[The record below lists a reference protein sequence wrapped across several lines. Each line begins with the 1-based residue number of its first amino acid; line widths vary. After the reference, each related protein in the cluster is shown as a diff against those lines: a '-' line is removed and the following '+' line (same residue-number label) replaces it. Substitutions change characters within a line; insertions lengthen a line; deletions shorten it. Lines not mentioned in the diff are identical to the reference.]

1 MPIHRHNAQRL
12 VSLSSEMTREFASLR
27 ERIVHETELT
37 PAAPQ
42 RCVLDDQIIWGRSP
56 VRLDLAG
63 GWTDTPP
70 YCLQFGGQ
78 VVNIAVDLNGQP
90 PIQVFA
96 RISERPEL
104 VIRSIDLGVEE
115 RVRTFDELATF
126 DQVGSGFTIAKAA
139 LAMAGFLPRFNPGA
153 AATLT
158 DQLRAFGG
166 GIEVSLLAA
175 VPKGSGLGTSSILAA
190 TLLGTLSELCGLNW
204 NEHILF
210 RRTLALEQ
218 LLTTGGGWQD
228 QIGGVLRGLKLIE
241 TEPGLEQTPTVR
253 WLPEQFFELPCA
265 NQTVLLYYTGLT
277 RVAKDILQ
285 EIVRRMFLNERATL
299 DILAQIRRHAGVTAD
314 ALLRS
319 NWGEF
324 GAAIATSWELNQRL
338 DRGTNT
344 PAVQSILDAVSDYL
358 SGAKLLGA
366 GGGGF
371 LLMVAKDDEAAR
383 RIRAA
388 LTKRPP
394 NAKARFVA
402 LRSSHS
408 GFQVTRS

>member
-1 MPIHRHNAQRL
+1 MA
-12 VSLSSEMTREFASLR
+12 REFASLR
-27 ERIVHETELT
+27 EEIVHETEST
-37 PAAPQ
+37 PAAPR

-56 VRLDLAG
+56 IRFDLAG

-96 RISERPEL
+96 RVSERPEL

-139 LAMAGFLPRFNPGA
+139 LAMAGFLPRFSA
-153 AATLT
+153 KRASSLEK
-158 DQLRAFGG
+158 QLRAFGG

-190 TLLGTLSELCGLNW
+190 TLLGTLSDLCGLNW
-204 NEHILF
+204 NEHTLF

-228 QIGGVLRGLKLIE
+228 QVGGVLRGLKLIE
-241 TEPGLEQTPTVR
+241 TQPGLTQTPTVR
-253 WLPEQFFELPCA
+253 WLPELFFEPPYA
-265 NQTVLLYYTGLT
+265 NHTVLLYYTGLT
-277 RVAKDILQ
+277 RVAKAILQ
-285 EIVRRMFLNERATL
+285 EIVQRMFLNAIPTL
-299 DILAQIRRHAGVTAD
+299 EILAQIRQHAGVTAD
-314 ALLRS
+314 TLQRCD
-319 NWGEF
+319 WGGF
-324 GAAIATSWELNQRL
+324 GNAIAASWELNQRL

-344 PAVQSILDAVSDYL
+344 PGVQAILDSVSDYL
-358 SGAKLLGA
+358 TGAKLLGA

-371 LLMVAKDDEAAR
+371 LLMVAKDDDAAR
-383 RIRAA
+383 RIRAT
-388 LTKRPP
+388 LTARPP
-394 NAKARFVA
+394 NPRARFVA
-402 LRSSHS
+402 LQPSRT

>member
-1 MPIHRHNAQRL
+1 
-12 VSLSSEMTREFASLR
+12 
-27 ERIVHETELT
+27 
-37 PAAPQ
+37 
-42 RCVLDDQIIWGRSP
+42 VLDDQIIWGRSP

-96 RISERPEL
+96 RTCEKPEL

-126 DQVGSGFTIAKAA
+126 EQVGSGFTIAKAA
-139 LAMAGFLPRFNPGA
+139 LAMAGFLPRFNANA
-153 AATLT
+153 APSLA

-166 GIEVSLLAA
+166 GIEVSLLSA
-175 VPKGSGLGTSSILAA
+175 VPKGSGLGTSSILAV

-204 NEHILF
+204 DEHILF

-228 QIGGVLRGLKLIE
+228 QIGGVLHGLKLIE
-241 TEPGLEQTPTVR
+241 TQPGLTQTPTVR
-253 WLPEQFFELPCA
+253 WLPEKFFQPPFA
-265 NQTVLLYYTGLT
+265 DHTVLLYYTGLT
-277 RVAKDILQ
+277 RVAKAILQ
-285 EIVRRMFLNERATL
+285 EIVQRMFQNDAPTL
-299 DILAQIRRHAGVTAD
+299 ELLAQIRRHAGVTAD
-314 ALLRS
+314 ALQRCDWNS
-319 NWGEF
+319 F

-344 PAVQSILDAVSDYL
+344 PDVQAILDAVSGQL
-358 SGAKLLGA
+358 TGAKLLGA

-371 LLMVAKDDEAAR
+371 LLMVAKDDDAAR
-383 RIRAA
+383 RIRAT
-388 LTKRPP
+388 LMERPP
-394 NAKARFVA
+394 NPRARFVA
-402 LRSSHS
+402 LQPSPC

>member
-1 MPIHRHNAQRL
+1 MTPNVQRVL
-12 VSLSSEMTREFASLR
+12 SLSPEMAREFASLR
-27 ERIVHETELT
+27 EAIVHETELT
-37 PAAPQ
+37 PAAPR

-70 YCLQFGGQ
+70 YCFQFGGQ

-96 RISERPEL
+96 RTSEQPEL

-126 DQVGSGFTIAKAA
+126 EQVGSGFTIAKAA
-139 LAMAGFLPRFNPGA
+139 LAMAGFLPRFNADA
-153 AATLT
+153 APTLA

-204 NEHILF
+204 NEHVLF

-228 QIGGVLRGLKLIE
+228 QIGGVLHGLKLIE
-241 TEPGLEQTPTVR
+241 TQPGLAQTPIVR
-253 WLPEQFFELPCA
+253 WLPGKFFEAPYA

-285 EIVRRMFLNERATL
+285 EIVRQMFLKSPPTL
-299 DILAQIRRHAGVTAD
+299 DILAQIRQHAGVTAD
-314 ALLRS
+314 TLLRS
-319 NWGEF
+319 DWNGF
-324 GAAIATSWELNQRL
+324 GPAIAASWELNQRL

-344 PAVQSILDAVSDYL
+344 PAVQAILDAVSDHL
-358 SGAKLLGA
+358 AGAKLLGA

-383 RIRAA
+383 RIRAT
-388 LTKRPP
+388 LTERPP

-402 LRSSHS
+402 LQLSRS